1 MNLGDLAG
9 RLGVHL
15 AELMAPVAVGFGI
28 GCLRQALARLK
39 EQRFRQL
46 AWEAMIYAERRF
58 ASGPER
64 LDYVS
69 RYLARRTG
77 LQSMSSPGGPYFRKS
92 SKSLFVLMRC
102 SSGAETM
109 R

>member
-77 LQSMSSPGGPYFRKS
+77 LPPTRIRHLVESLVAQVERELVRGPEP
-92 SKSLFVLMRC
+92 
-102 SSGAETM
+102 APAAQ
-109 R
+109 